1 MTADQRLDQIEPVLA
16 ELLAKQDHTD
26 KKVDRLTD
34 IVLNISQVLNKQS
47 DNVSFLL
54 KNQLQMSGQ
63 IENIEIT
70 INTIETRLD
79 TMDGGLDKMDD
90 KFDKLDDKFDKMDD
104 KFGKMDGKFGKMAET
119 QNSILSIL
127 LSK

>member
-1 MTADQRLDQIEPVLA
+1 MNADRRLDQIEPVLA
-16 ELLAKQDHTD
+16 ELLVKQDHTD
-26 KKVDRLTD
+26 RKVDRLTD
-34 IVLNISQVLNKQS
+34 IVLNISQVLTKQS

-63 IENIEIT
+63 IEKIELT
-70 INTIETRLD
+70 INKIETRLD
-79 TMDGGLDKMDD
+79 TMNSRFNKTDD
-90 KFDKLDDKFDKMDD
+90 KFD
-104 KFGKMDGKFGKMAET
+104 KMAET